1 MDMMYYILSNR
12 GKVNE
17 TAKKRLGSLDY
28 YFCERSS
35 LPGPKCS
42 QG

>member
-1 MDMMYYILSNR
+1 MDRMYYIWSNR

-28 YFCERSS
+28 CY
-35 LPGPKCS
+35 LG
-42 QG
+42 